1 MNETSAMQIFMIV
14 TSQKGVIDMRAG
26 FIGAGKVGFSLGKYL
41 KENGVE
47 ITGYFSKSP
56 ESAKSAADFTNT
68 KLYKSIENI
77 LSDSDTLF
85 ITVPDGQ
92 ISKVWDY
99 MKNLDIKNK
108 NICHCS
114 GSIPSTVF
122 FDAENRGAYRY
133 SIHPLYAISSKA
145 TSYLDLGKACFTIE
159 GSDAHLAELKALF
172 SEMGNTVVAIS
183 PDSKALYHAAAV
195 MVSNQIVALADM
207 GTALLVKC
215 GFSEAAAAEALSP
228 LLLGNAQSVAEK
240 GAVNALTGPIERG
253 DAQTVSKHLQEIR
266 KFAAE
271 STVGQDILTA
281 YTALSKQLIRI
292 AQQKHPHK
300 DYKHLEKELEQ

>member
-1 MNETSAMQIFMIV
+1 MQIFMIV

-114 GSIPSTVF
+114 GSISSTVF
-122 FDAENRGAYRY
+122 LMVKTSVQISIRY
-133 SIHPLYAISSKA
+133 IPY
-145 TSYLDLGKACFTIE
+145 
-159 GSDAHLAELKALF
+159 
-172 SEMGNTVVAIS
+172 M
-183 PDSKALYHAAAV
+183 
-195 MVSNQIVALADM
+195 Q
-207 GTALLVKC
+207 
-215 GFSEAAAAEALSP
+215 
-228 LLLGNAQSVAEK
+228 
-240 GAVNALTGPIERG
+240 
-253 DAQTVSKHLQEIR
+253 
-266 KFAAE
+266 
-271 STVGQDILTA
+271 
-281 YTALSKQLIRI
+281 
-292 AQQKHPHK
+292 
-300 DYKHLEKELEQ
+300 

>member
-1 MNETSAMQIFMIV
+1 MYQFERDLSHADFHDCHFPERSDRYESRIYR
-14 TSQKGVIDMRAG
+14 SGE
-26 FIGAGKVGFSLGKYL
+26 VGFSLGKYL

-114 GSIPSTVF
+114 GSISSTVF
-122 FDAENRGAYRY
+122 F
-133 SIHPLYAISSKA
+133 
-145 TSYLDLGKACFTIE
+145 
-159 GSDAHLAELKALF
+159 
-172 SEMGNTVVAIS
+172 
-183 PDSKALYHAAAV
+183 
-195 MVSNQIVALADM
+195 
-207 GTALLVKC
+207 
-215 GFSEAAAAEALSP
+215 
-228 LLLGNAQSVAEK
+228 
-240 GAVNALTGPIERG
+240 
-253 DAQTVSKHLQEIR
+253 
-266 KFAAE
+266 
-271 STVGQDILTA
+271 
-281 YTALSKQLIRI
+281 
-292 AQQKHPHK
+292 
-300 DYKHLEKELEQ
+300 

>member
-1 MNETSAMQIFMIV
+1 MQIFMIV

-99 MKNLDIKNK
+99 MKNHSFFPVPYTHDLKIK
-108 NICHCS
+108 IFV
-114 GSIPSTVF
+114 I
-122 FDAENRGAYRY
+122 
-133 SIHPLYAISSKA
+133 
-145 TSYLDLGKACFTIE
+145 
-159 GSDAHLAELKALF
+159 
-172 SEMGNTVVAIS
+172 
-183 PDSKALYHAAAV
+183 AAV
-195 MVSNQIVALADM
+195 RFHQPFFLMVKTSVQI
-207 GTALLVKC
+207 
-215 GFSEAAAAEALSP
+215 S
-228 LLLGNAQSVAEK
+228 
-240 GAVNALTGPIERG
+240 
-253 DAQTVSKHLQEIR
+253 IR
-266 KFAAE
+266 YIPYM
-271 STVGQDILTA
+271 Q
-281 YTALSKQLIRI
+281 
-292 AQQKHPHK
+292 
-300 DYKHLEKELEQ
+300 